1 MKKIPNMLSTKDL
14 SYFSDIFNW
23 NAILINKI
31 AMYINY
37 IDDEEL
43 AEMMQNIRNTHIK
56 SINMIK
62 EALEGASA

>member
-23 NAILINKI
+23 NTILINKI
-31 AMYINY
+31 AMYMNY